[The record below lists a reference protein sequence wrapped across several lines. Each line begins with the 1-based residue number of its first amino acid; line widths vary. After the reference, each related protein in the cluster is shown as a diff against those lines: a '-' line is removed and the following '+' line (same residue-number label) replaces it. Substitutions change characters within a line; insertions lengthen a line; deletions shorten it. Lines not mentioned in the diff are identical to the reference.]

1 MFAWVLNAPLLMQ
14 MKKSKSRKYSANAL
28 SMVRSST
35 HSKLKTAENE
45 YKDASQQENYDKD
58 IPEKAP

>member
-1 MFAWVLNAPLLMQ
+1 MQ
-14 MKKSKSRKYSANAL
+14 MKKSKSRKCSANAL